1 MFRFIISI
9 VSAFF
14 ISCGNGNST
23 QGLPTASSL
32 LIPEGA
38 KIIERIK
45 APQGYIRT
53 LNKNNTWKSYLQ
65 NLPLKPDG
73 SKILDYRGNPISN
86 QSEHVAVVDLEIGN
100 KDLQQCAD
108 AIIRLR
114 SDYLYSQKR
123 VDEIKFH
130 FTSGDLYSWKDHSS
144 GIRPLVNGNKVSFSK
159 KTGEDLSDGNYRK
172 YLDIIFNYAGTISIT
187 KEMKKLND
195 NKEITAGVVMANPG
209 SPGHALIVIDEAVNL
224 KGEKIFLLAQGYTPA
239 QSIHI
244 LSNPFDQSISPWYK
258 LDVSGNIITARYE
271 FHNASLLKFD
281 GE

>member
-1 MFRFIISI
+1 MYRFIISI

-23 QGLPTASSL
+23 QGLPTASPL
-32 LIPEGA
+32 LIPDGA
-38 KIIERIK
+38 KIIDRIK
-45 APQGYIRT
+45 APQGYNRIA
-53 LNKNNTWKSYLQ
+53 NKNNTWKYYLQ

-209 SPGHALIVIDEAVNL
+209 SPGHALIVIDEAINST
-224 KGEKIFLLAQGYTPA
+224 GEKIFLLAQGYTPA

-244 LSNPFDQSISPWYK
+244 LSNPFDKSISPWYK
-258 LDVSGNIITARYE
+258 LDVSGNIMTARYE